1 MFFIKWQ
8 CKIDLILLH
17 TSCHYLR
24 CELHNC
30 RNLILFFISDLAE
43 TRQRSVTHQSQS
55 HCHTALSVSLLTV
68 MMTVMMTVLRGVS

>member
-1 MFFIKWQ
+1 MFFIKLK

-30 RNLILFFISDLAE
+30 RNLVVFFISDLAV
-43 TRQRSVTHQSQS
+43 TRQRAVT
-55 HCHTALSVSLLTV
+55 VSEGTV
-68 MMTVMMTVLRGVS
+68 IAVMTVLRGVSARC